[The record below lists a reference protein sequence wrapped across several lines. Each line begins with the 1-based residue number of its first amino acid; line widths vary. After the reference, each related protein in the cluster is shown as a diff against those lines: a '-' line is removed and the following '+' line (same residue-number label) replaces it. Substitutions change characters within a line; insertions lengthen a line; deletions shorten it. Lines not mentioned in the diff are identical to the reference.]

1 MTTQQQGLITLV
13 RSALTGQAYPLPADF
28 DLADALAQAKRH
40 GITALAFYGACNCGI
55 DANTPAMQQ
64 AFLLVCRGISIAE
77 KQNAEAD
84 NLLRMLEDQGIDHL
98 PLKGLQNRKL
108 YPKPEMRSMG
118 DADILIRTEQ
128 YDRIR
133 PLMLEAGYQEGVVSD
148 HEFVWKKP
156 TLYAELHRRLI
167 PSYNRDYYAYF
178 GDGWELAKPVSEG
191 SARYTMAP
199 EDELIYLFTH
209 FAKHYRDSGIG
220 IRHPVDIWVFEK
232 HHPKLDRA
240 YLQKELK
247 KLQLWAFYRN
257 TSRMLAVWFDGQSG
271 DEKTDFMTNVIFTSG
286 QYGKKETNMVSAA
299 LKETKT
305 QKSLLLIRIRKILRS
320 VFTPFP
326 ILREIYPVLKKAP
339 ILVPFIWFYH
349 LIVRLTDRKK
359 VTTYAKLIS
368 VDQGTISDYQR
379 SLNYV
384 GLDFNFGEDEPQID
398 QN

>member
-133 PLMLEAGYQEGVVSD
+133 PLMLEAGRHAACDLAGGHPASWLARLCAAGLETEYVPQGLAALPEV
-148 HEFVWKKP
+148 EQMFREK
-156 TLYAELHRRLI
+156 LELL
-167 PSYNRDYYAYF
+167 
-178 GDGWELAKPVSEG
+178 
-191 SARYTMAP
+191 
-199 EDELIYLFTH
+199 
-209 FAKHYRDSGIG
+209 
-220 IRHPVDIWVFEK
+220 
-232 HHPKLDRA
+232 
-240 YLQKELK
+240 LK
-247 KLQLWAFYRN
+247 
-257 TSRMLAVWFDGQSG
+257 MG
-271 DEKTDFMTNVIFTSG
+271 DESI
-286 QYGKKETNMVSAA
+286 E
-299 LKETKT
+299 
-305 QKSLLLIRIRKILRS
+305 
-320 VFTPFP
+320 
-326 ILREIYPVLKKAP
+326 
-339 ILVPFIWFYH
+339 
-349 LIVRLTDRKK
+349 
-359 VTTYAKLIS
+359 
-368 VDQGTISDYQR
+368 
-379 SLNYV
+379 
-384 GLDFNFGEDEPQID
+384 
-398 QN
+398 